1 MIVKYHG
8 KIKIGCVRA
17 VLSICLLIIAGC
29 SKDYVTAETKAQ
41 IKLGAYYF
49 AGWAGKCPLDDGA
62 PDHAWA
68 VGMPTHF
75 TKKLAFDYSGRKPI
89 WGWRDDT
96 DAIMEQQIN
105 LAADHGIAYFSFC
118 WYWKDNKGPINVPAI
133 ESDSKH
139 IAMYKFMNAKNNSKM
154 EFCLLVA
161 NHTGSEIIGEAAW
174 RQAADYWIKLFK
186 HPRYLR
192 TEGNP
197 VIIIFSPS
205 GSDKAGLNYLQMMG
219 RNAGFPGVAVVC
231 CGSATVDNGYSIST
245 RYNIIPGYGQPSAMH
260 MYQEL
265 VDAHLT
271 QWHGTPSQ
279 PHIPVATVGWDR
291 RPWEAP
297 DGFGSGSVPSW
308 YFTGNTPVAVENFLL
323 QMRGWMF
330 AHPDQVTKDKLAL
343 IYAWNEIG
351 EGGYVVP
358 CTDDPNGAYLDAIKR
373 VVFDK

>member
-1 MIVKYHG
+1 MKISCVK
-8 KIKIGCVRA
+8 IF
-17 VLSICLLIIAGC
+17 LSICLLIIAGC
-29 SKDYVTAETKAQ
+29 SKDNGTPEPKAGM
-41 IKLGAYYF
+41 KLGAYYF

-68 VGMPTHF
+68 VGMPSHF
-75 TKKLAFDYSGRKPI
+75 TKKLAFEYSGRKPI

-118 WYWKDNKGPINVPAI
+118 WYWKDNKGPINLPAI

-139 IAMYKFMNAKNNSKM
+139 LPMYKFMNAKNNSKM

-174 RQAADYWIKLFK
+174 KQAADYWIRLFK
-186 HPRYLR
+186 HARYLL
-192 TEGNP
+192 TEGKP
-197 VIIIFSPS
+197 VIMIFSPS
-205 GSDKAGLNYLQMMG
+205 GSNLAGLDYLQNEA
-219 RNAGFPGVAVVC
+219 RKAGFPGVAITG
-231 CGSATVDNGYSIST
+231 CGNPTQANGYLMTT

-260 MYQEL
+260 NYQEL

-271 QWHGTPSQ
+271 QWRGTPSM

-297 DGFGSGSVPSW
+297 DGYGSGSAPSW
-308 YFTGNTPVAVENFLL
+308 YFTGNTPEAVSSFL
-323 QMRGWMF
+323 MDMKGWMDT
-330 AHPDQVTKDKLAL
+330 HPDQVTKDKLAL
-343 IYAWNEIG
+343 IYAWNELG

-358 CTDDPNGAYLDAIKR
+358 CADDPNGAHLDAIEQ
-373 VVFDK
+373 VVYSE